1 MLIDILKIL
10 NTYGQST
17 TQQIVN
23 VIPKKTGKTAR
34 SVKYEVTDDG
44 AKATLRITGR
54 PYFMAVQTGRRP
66 TPGIKPSRTFVDNIR
81 EWLQA
86 SGGEQGAAYAIAR
99 SINEKGTKLWQKE
112 GNTIISDIV
121 NQSLID
127 KISHDA
133 LEKFANYYLV
143 SVANLF
149 DGNSNQSPTR
159 A

>member
-1 MLIDILKIL
+1 MLADILKIL
-10 NTYGQST
+10 NFYGQST
-17 TQQIVN
+17 TQKLIN
-23 VIPKKTGKTAR
+23 AIPKKTGKSAR
-34 SVKYEVTDDG
+34 STKYEVTDDG
-44 AKATLRITGR
+44 SKATLRITGR
-54 PYFMAVQTGRRP
+54 PYFMALQTGRRP

-86 SGGEQGAAYAIAR
+86 SGGEQGAAYVIAR
-99 SINEKGTKLWQKE
+99 SINEKGTKLWQKG

-127 KISHDA
+127 KISQDA

-149 DGNSNQSPTR
+149 DGNSNQSSTR

>member
-1 MLIDILKIL
+1 MLADILKIL
-10 NTYGQST
+10 NQYGQST
-17 TQQIVN
+17 TQQIIN

-34 SVKYEVTDDG
+34 SVKYEVFDNGPT
-44 AKATLRITGR
+44 ATLRIVGR

-66 TPGIKPSRTFVDNIR
+66 TPGIKPSKTFVDNIR
-81 EWLQA
+81 EWCA
-86 SGGEQGAAYAIAR
+86 AAGIEQGAAYAIAR
-99 SINEKGTKLWQKE
+99 NINQKGTKLWQKG

-127 KISHDA
+127 KISQDA

-149 DGNSNQSPTR
+149 GNDNK
-159 A
+159 